1 MNPIKLVLINL
12 PIIVVV
18 LSIISILYQ
27 YYQLKKQNNSISS
40 NEWKEIVSKS
50 VMFFWVGIMYTWASV
65 FHVFIPEFG
74 ARTIGWD
81 PSPFQKEVGFYDM
94 VVGILSL
101 MSFSSMSQSFFK
113 GVSMVVGGFSLLAGI
128 NHLYEYL
135 VLGNKSKNNSGMI
148 LYMDLLLPII
158 LLWAL

>member
-1 MNPIKLVLINL
+1 MNPIKLVLTNL
-12 PIIVVV
+12 PIIVVISSIV
-18 LSIISILYQ
+18 SIIYQ
-27 YYQLKKQNNSISS
+27 YYQLKKQNKSISS

-94 VVGILSL
+94 VVGLLSL

-113 GVSMVVGGFSLLAGI
+113 GVSMVAGGFSLLAGI